1 MSLLLNL
8 YCFTLFDQE
17 SRATDGGGDGFLF
30 SVKFLLQMCECMCHR
45 AVSSPLCVPV
55 LQEKQSDMEG
65 LKQQLVEEE
74 KRREEHSDTIGK
86 LRQVTSDCLFSP
98 VGELYYM
105 RGTEQTSTGFV
116 VEMVRVKNCPSF
128 LSHLQASSV

>member
-8 YCFTLFDQE
+8 YCFTLFDQK
-17 SRATDGGGDGFLF
+17 SRTTDGGGGDGFFF
-30 SVKFLLQMCECMCHR
+30 SVFSAVKFLLQMCECMCHC

-65 LKQQLVEEE
+65 LKQQLVEVE

-86 LRQVTSDCLFSP
+86 LRQVTGC
-98 VGELYYM
+98 
-105 RGTEQTSTGFV
+105 
-116 VEMVRVKNCPSF
+116 
-128 LSHLQASSV
+128 SHLLLSYIT